1 MRKSGTDKD
10 EVFRGK
16 AGDDFLS
23 GNGGDDILIGKA
35 GDDTLI
41 GGNGVDAL
49 KGGKGAD
56 LYVLASADD
65 LDSII
70 GFQPG
75 VDMVYIDVPGAPDFS
90 AADVFGTSLL
100 YEGRSI
106 IYEGETIGAIKAGL
120 ALSAADFLII

>member
-23 GNGGDDILIGKA
+23 GNGGDDVLIGKA
-35 GDDTLI
+35 GDDVLI
-41 GGNGVDAL
+41 GGSGVDAL

-56 LYVLASADD
+56 LYVIASADD

-75 VDMVYIDVPGAPDFS
+75 IDTIMIDVPMGEDVS
-90 AADVFGTSLL
+90 AETAYGTTLF
-100 YEGRSI
+100 YEGQSI
-106 IYEGETIGAIKAGL
+106 IYEGEVIGAIKPGL
-120 ALSAADFLII
+120 SLSASDFLFI